1 MPRRGA
7 LRFNLN
13 VVTPPDV
20 DGLSPAELKQLVLT
34 LLHENAEQ
42 KRVLAELR
50 EEVARLKGLKGRPQ
64 IKPSG
69 MENGTTPKPAGNRVG
84 RRGRGK
90 ARPQVSVEER
100 VLKADVPVGSRFKG
114 YEDFMAQEGTADPL
128 EGFDSGTVTDLGW
141 PFCLLFNGRPWQTV
155 TWKVDTAAEA
165 AGSR

>member
-7 LRFNLN
+7 VRFNLN
-13 VVTPPDV
+13 VVAPPDV

-90 ARPQVSVEER
+90 SLTRIGPATRP
-100 VLKADVPVGSRFKG
+100 P
-114 YEDFMAQEGTADPL
+114 
-128 EGFDSGTVTDLGW
+128 
-141 PFCLLFNGRPWQTV
+141 
-155 TWKVDTAAEA
+155 
-165 AGSR
+165 